1 MSAPSRC
8 EFGAPTARA
17 APGEGRRVLREA
29 RRVNGPS
36 VAESLCTRA
45 FRGTDRLTM
54 NCSRAEVKRFS
65 ATIGPFQRL
74 TFRQYRVSHRS
85 VISNEAPQLRETPI
99 TQITQLPSAAHPR
112 RATGLDRAFAWGFAG
127 CSLLMCGNRACGFA
141 VFIIWPS
148 GASAHKIPGLTFRF
162 SSSAFRR
169 SRMRFHER
177 LERSRC
183 RAKAWRHL
191 LSVQA
196 GSMHGS
202 LCPILCLPRN
212 PTEYD
217 GVLRQRRQALYS
229 AALVVLG
236 RNSQRRV

>member
-45 FRGTDRLTM
+45 FRETDRLTM

-141 VFIIWPS
+141 VFIIRPS

-183 RAKAWRHL
+183 RSKSLAPLAFGTGRLHAW
-191 LSVQA
+191 VTV
-196 GSMHGS
+196 
-202 LCPILCLPRN
+202 PN
-212 PTEYD
+212 FVPTTKPY
-217 GVLRQRRQALYS
+217 GVRRS
-229 AALVVLG
+229 ATPTAASPV
-236 RNSQRRV
+236 

>member
-1 MSAPSRC
+1 MSETMLCSFFWYGSLFALS
-8 EFGAPTARA
+8 FFFFFQ
-17 APGEGRRVLREA
+17 
-29 RRVNGPS
+29 
-36 VAESLCTRA
+36 AEDGIRDPLVTGVQTCA
-45 FRGTDRLTM
+45 LPI
-54 NCSRAEVKRFS
+54 FS

-141 VFIIWPS
+141 VFIIRPS
-148 GASAHKIPGLTFRF
+148 GASAHKTPGLTFRF

-183 RAKAWRHL
+183 RSKSLAPLAFATGRLHAWVTVP
-191 LSVQA
+191 SF
-196 GSMHGS
+196 
-202 LCPILCLPRN
+202 LPTTQ
-212 PTEYD
+212 PYGD
-217 GVLRQRRQALYS
+217 RR
-229 AALVVLG
+229 
-236 RNSQRRV
+236 

>member
-85 VISNEAPQLRETPI
+85 VISNEAPQLRETPNY
-99 TQITQLPSAAHPR
+99 ANY
-112 RATGLDRAFAWGFAG
+112 ATTFC
-127 CSLLMCGNRACGFA
+127 CSS
-141 VFIIWPS
+141 PS
-148 GASAHKIPGLTFRF
+148 GYWLGSRF
-162 SSSAFRR
+162 CLGICWMQFIDVRE
-169 SRMRFHER
+169 SRMRIPCFYH
-177 LERSRC
+177 
-183 RAKAWRHL
+183 
-191 LSVQA
+191 
-196 GSMHGS
+196 
-202 LCPILCLPRN
+202 P
-212 PTEYD
+212 
-217 GVLRQRRQALYS
+217 
-229 AALVVLG
+229 
-236 RNSQRRV
+236 

>member
-85 VISNEAPQLRETPI
+85 VISNETPHLRETPV

-112 RATGLDRAFAWGFAG
+112 RATGLDRALAWGFAVR
-127 CSLLMCGNRACGFA
+127 SLLMCARVRIRCFRHPAFWR
-141 VFIIWPS
+141 FRSYDSW
-148 GASAHKIPGLTFRF
+148 LTFCF

-169 SRMRFHER
+169 SRMRFHESFDLFCCMR
-177 LERSRC
+177 ICILQY
-183 RAKAWRHL
+183 HL
-191 LSVQA
+191 
-196 GSMHGS
+196 
-202 LCPILCLPRN
+202 
-212 PTEYD
+212 
-217 GVLRQRRQALYS
+217 
-229 AALVVLG
+229 
-236 RNSQRRV
+236 

>member
-85 VISNEAPQLRETPI
+85 VISNETPHLRKLRNYLLLLIPAGLLAWI
-99 TQITQLPSAAHPR
+99 ALWLGDLLYAA
-112 RATGLDRAFAWGFAG
+112 
-127 CSLLMCGNRACGFA
+127 
-141 VFIIWPS
+141 
-148 GASAHKIPGLTFRF
+148 
-162 SSSAFRR
+162 
-169 SRMRFHER
+169 
-177 LERSRC
+177 
-183 RAKAWRHL
+183 
-191 LSVQA
+191 
-196 GSMHGS
+196 
-202 LCPILCLPRN
+202 
-212 PTEYD
+212 Y
-217 GVLRQRRQALYS
+217 
-229 AALVVLG
+229 
-236 RNSQRRV
+236 

>member
-85 VISNEAPQLRETPI
+85 VISNETPHLRETPV

-112 RATGLDRAFAWGFAG
+112 RATGLDRALAWGFAV
-127 CSLLMCGNRACGFA
+127 CSLLMCGNHRAAPPASVGA
-141 VFIIWPS
+141 VRTIQ
-148 GASAHKIPGLTFRF
+148 TFYIF
-162 SSSAFRR
+162 YKS
-169 SRMRFHER
+169 
-177 LERSRC
+177 
-183 RAKAWRHL
+183 
-191 LSVQA
+191 
-196 GSMHGS
+196 
-202 LCPILCLPRN
+202 
-212 PTEYD
+212 
-217 GVLRQRRQALYS
+217 
-229 AALVVLG
+229 
-236 RNSQRRV
+236 